1 MANGICVYAES
12 YNGELETVAAELV
25 SAAKGLAETTKE
37 KVQAIVLSDHA
48 EELVKELDKLGIDYE
63 DGTHT
68 EEKIL
73 NADWVIKSPGIPK
86 KAEMVQKIQ
95 EKGIRLSSEIEFAS
109 EFTDAKIIAITGSN
123 GKTTTTS
130 LIYYILKEDGFN
142 VGLGG
147 NIGKSF
153 AKQVAEENFDY
164 YVLEVSSFQ
173 LDDIQNFRPYI
184 SLLLNLS
191 KDHLDQYNYN
201 YEEYALAKFRIAE
214 NQDANNF
221 FIYNKDD
228 EMSKSILEKLDLK
241 VTKVPFSL
249 EEKLEKGAFSID
261 ENFVININEGFTMNI
276 DELSLVGKHN
286 VANSLAASIAGKL
299 LEISNESIRHSLM
312 TFQAVEHRLE
322 PVAEIKGVKF
332 INDSKA
338 TNVNATYFALESM
351 KQPVVWIVGGK
362 DKGNDYTEIEELVKK
377 KVKAIVCLG
386 IDNSKIIDFFK
397 DKKTQI
403 YDTSSMHKA
412 VEVSKSLADLSTSLV
427 VFCISS
433 NSFTISLCL
442 ANSCII
448 RSSGNFFTCS
458 RYTLICSKSLLN
470 CFN

>member
-1 MANGICVYAES
+1 
-12 YNGELETVAAELV
+12 
-25 SAAKGLAETTKE
+25 
-37 KVQAIVLSDHA
+37 
-48 EELVKELDKLGIDYE
+48 
-63 DGTHT
+63 
-68 EEKIL
+68 
-73 NADWVIKSPGIPK
+73 
-86 KAEMVQKIQ
+86 
-95 EKGIRLSSEIEFAS
+95 
-109 EFTDAKIIAITGSN
+109 
-123 GKTTTTS
+123 
-130 LIYYILKEDGFN
+130 
-142 VGLGG
+142 
-147 NIGKSF
+147 
-153 AKQVAEENFDY
+153 VAEENFDY

-214 NQDANNF
+214 NQEANNF

-249 EEKLEKGAFSID
+249 NEKLEKGAFSID
-261 ENFVININEGFTMNI
+261 ENFVVNINEGFTMNI

-322 PVAEIKGVKF
+322 PVAEIRGVKF

-386 IDNSKIIDFFK
+386 VDNHKIIDFFK
-397 DKKTQI
+397 DKKTEI
-403 YDTSSMHKA
+403 YDTSSMQKA
-412 VEVSKSLADLSTSLV
+412 VEVSKSIAEKGDVVLLSPCCASFDLFNGYEDRGNQFKKEVLEEL
-427 VFCISS
+427 
-433 NSFTISLCL
+433 TIK
-442 ANSCII
+442 N
-448 RSSGNFFTCS
+448 
-458 RYTLICSKSLLN
+458 
-470 CFN
+470 

>member
-1 MANGICVYAES
+1 MRVVILGGGES
-12 YNGELETVAAELV
+12 GVGAAYL
-25 SAAKGLAETTKE
+25 AKAKGFD
-37 KVQAIVLSDHA
+37 VFLSDMGTIR
-48 EELVKELDKLGIDYE
+48 ENYKKELDELGVDYE
-63 DGTHT
+63 DEKHS

-73 NADWVIKSPGIPK
+73 NADWIIKSPGIPK
-86 KAEMVQKIQ
+86 KAEMILKIQ

-153 AKQVAEENFDY
+153 AKQVAEESFDY

-249 EEKLEKGAFSID
+249 NERLEKGAFSID
-261 ENFVININEGFTMNI
+261 DNFVVNINEGFTMDI

-299 LEISNESIRHSLM
+299 LEISSESIRHSLM

-362 DKGNDYTEIEELVKK
+362 DKGNDYTEIEDLVKR

-386 IDNSKIIDFFK
+386 VDNQKIIDFFQG
-397 DKKTQI
+397 KKTQI
-403 YDTSSMHKA
+403 YDTSSMQQA
-412 VEVSKSLADLSTSLV
+412 VEVSKSVAEKGDIVLLSPCCASFDLFNGYEDRGNQFKKEVLEEL
-427 VFCISS
+427 
-433 NSFTISLCL
+433 TIK
-442 ANSCII
+442 N
-448 RSSGNFFTCS
+448 
-458 RYTLICSKSLLN
+458 
-470 CFN
+470 